1 MNKYGIENFKV
12 ECLEE
17 VDNDILSDREI
28 YWIHELQS
36 YKDGYNATKGGDGK
50 IIYDYK
56 EIVELYNMG
65 YLCKEV
71 SKR

>member
-56 EIVELYNMG
+56 E
-65 YLCKEV
+65 
-71 SKR
+71 